1 MREVVIVDALRT
13 PIGKRGGCFSETRP
27 DDLAATVLKAL
38 VSRNE
43 FNPKEIDDVIMGCV
57 TQIGEQAGDIGR
69 VAALLAGLPIEVP
82 GVTIDRQ
89 CGSSQ
94 QSVHFASQAILSG
107 DMDIVIAAGVESM
120 TRVPMFSN
128 LKGSKWNDK
137 LVDMFGEFNQGV
149 SAERMNE
156 KWNITREEQDEFAYN
171 SHQKAL
177 KAMKQ
182 GYFENE
188 IVAVSVNNQDNEL
201 ISVTKDEGPREN
213 SSIERLSSLN
223 PVFKET
229 GSITAGNASQISD
242 GAAGLLLMSKEKAH
256 KLGFKPKF
264 RIIGRSVVGSDP
276 SLMLTGPIQ
285 ATQKVLQ
292 KCGLSIDQIDL
303 FEINE
308 AFATVPLVWQKE
320 FGVPFEKLNIFGG
333 AIALGHPLG
342 ASGARVMVTLCNA
355 LEKTGG
361 RYGLQSICEGHG
373 MANATIIERLDY

>member
-13 PIGKRGGCFSETRP
+13 PIGKRGGSFSETRP
-27 DDLAATVLKAL
+27 DDLAAIVLKEL

-43 FNPKEIDDVIMGCV
+43 FDPKEIDDVIMGCV

-128 LKGSKWNDK
+128 LKGSKWNEK
-137 LVDMFGEFNQGV
+137 LTNMFGDFNQGI
-149 SAERMNE
+149 SAERINE
-156 KWNITREEQDEFAYN
+156 KWNISRSEQDEFAYN

-182 GYFENE
+182 GYFEDE
-188 IVAVSVNNQDNEL
+188 IVAVSVTNQEDEL
-201 ISVTKDEGPREN
+201 VKVTKDEGPREN
-213 SSIERLSSLN
+213 SSIEKLSTLKPAFTEN
-223 PVFKET
+223 
-229 GSITAGNASQISD
+229 GSVTAGNASQISD

-256 KLGFKPKF
+256 QLGFKPKF
-264 RIIGRSVVGSDP
+264 RIIGRTVVGSDP
-276 SLMLTGPIQ
+276 QLMLTGPIQ
-285 ATQKVLQ
+285 ATQKVLH
-292 KCGLSIDQIDL
+292 KCGLTIDQIDL

-308 AFATVPLVWQKE
+308 AFAAVPLAWQKE
-320 FGVPFEKLNIFGG
+320 LNVPFEKLNIFGG

-361 RYGLQSICEGHG
+361 RYGLQAICEGHG
-373 MANATIIERLDY
+373 MANATIIERLN

>member
-13 PIGKRGGCFSETRP
+13 PIGKRGGSFSETRP
-27 DDLAATVLKAL
+27 DDLAAIVLKEL

-43 FNPKEIDDVIMGCV
+43 FDPKEIDDVIMGCV

-128 LKGSKWNDK
+128 LKGSKWNEK
-137 LVDMFGEFNQGV
+137 LTNMFGDFNQGI
-149 SAERMNE
+149 SAERINE
-156 KWNITREEQDEFAYN
+156 KWNISRSEQDEFAYN

-182 GYFENE
+182 GYFEVE
-188 IVAVSVNNQDNEL
+188 IVAVSVTNQEGEL
-201 ISVTKDEGPREN
+201 VKVTKDEGPREN
-213 SSIERLSSLN
+213 SSIEKLSTLRPAFTEN
-223 PVFKET
+223 
-229 GSITAGNASQISD
+229 GSVTAGNASQISD

-256 KLGFKPKF
+256 QLGFKPKF
-264 RIIGRSVVGSDP
+264 RIIGRTVVGSDP
-276 SLMLTGPIQ
+276 QLMLTGPIQ
-285 ATQKVLQ
+285 ATQKVLH
-292 KCGLSIDQIDL
+292 KCGLTIDQIDL

-308 AFATVPLVWQKE
+308 AFAAVPLAWQKE
-320 FGVPFEKLNIFGG
+320 LNVPFEKLNIFGG

-361 RYGLQSICEGHG
+361 RFGLQAICEGHG
-373 MANATIIERLDY
+373 MANATIIERLN

>member
-13 PIGKRGGCFSETRP
+13 PIGKRGGSFSETRP
-27 DDLAATVLKAL
+27 DDLAAIVLKEL

-43 FNPKEIDDVIMGCV
+43 FDPKEIDDVIMGCV
-57 TQIGEQAGDIGR
+57 TQVGEQAGDVGR
-69 VAALLAGLPIEVP
+69 IAALLAGLPIEVP

-128 LKGSKWNDK
+128 LKGSKWNEK
-137 LVDMFGEFNQGV
+137 LTSMFGDFNQGI
-149 SAERMNE
+149 SAERINE
-156 KWNITREEQDEFAYN
+156 KWNISRQEQDEFAYN

-182 GYFENE
+182 GYFEDE
-188 IVAVSVNNQDNEL
+188 IVAVSVHNQDGEL
-201 ISVTKDEGPREN
+201 VKVTKDEGPREN
-213 SSIERLSSLN
+213 SSIEKLTTLK
-223 PVFKET
+223 PVFIET
-229 GSITAGNASQISD
+229 GSVTAGNASQISD

-256 KLGFKPKF
+256 QLGFKPKF
-264 RIIGRSVVGSDP
+264 RIIGRTVVGSDP
-276 SLMLTGPIQ
+276 KLMLTGPIQ

-292 KCGLSIDQIDL
+292 KCGLTIDQIDL

-308 AFATVPLVWQKE
+308 AFATVPLAWQKE
-320 FGVPFEKLNIFGG
+320 LGVPFEKLNIFGG

-342 ASGARVMVTLCNA
+342 ASGARVMVTMCNA

-361 RYGLQSICEGHG
+361 RYGLQAICEGHG
-373 MANATIIERLDY
+373 MANATIIERLN

>member
-13 PIGKRGGCFSETRP
+13 PIGKRGGSFSETRP
-27 DDLAATVLKAL
+27 DDLAAIVLKEL

-43 FNPKEIDDVIMGCV
+43 FDPKEIDDVIMGCV

-128 LKGSKWNDK
+128 LKGSKWNEK
-137 LVDMFGEFNQGV
+137 LTNMFGDFNQGI
-149 SAERMNE
+149 SAERINE
-156 KWNITREEQDEFAYN
+156 KWNISRSEQDEFAYN

-182 GYFENE
+182 GYFEDE
-188 IVAVSVNNQDNEL
+188 IVAVSVTNQEGEL
-201 ISVTKDEGPREN
+201 VKVTKDEGPREN
-213 SSIERLSSLN
+213 SSIEKLSTLRPAFSEN
-223 PVFKET
+223 
-229 GSITAGNASQISD
+229 GSVTAGNASQISD

-256 KLGFKPKF
+256 QLGFKPKF
-264 RIIGRSVVGSDP
+264 RIIGRTVVGSDP
-276 SLMLTGPIQ
+276 QLMLTGPIQ
-285 ATQKVLQ
+285 ATQKVLH
-292 KCGLSIDQIDL
+292 KCGLTIDQIDL

-308 AFATVPLVWQKE
+308 AFAAVPLAWQKE
-320 FGVPFEKLNIFGG
+320 LNVPFEKLNIFGG

-361 RYGLQSICEGHG
+361 RFGLQAICEGHG
-373 MANATIIERLDY
+373 MANATIIERLN

>member
-13 PIGKRGGCFSETRP
+13 PIGKRGGSFSETRP
-27 DDLAATVLKAL
+27 DDLAAIVLKEL

-43 FNPKEIDDVIMGCV
+43 FDPKEIDDVIMGCV

-128 LKGSKWNDK
+128 LKGSKWNEK
-137 LVDMFGEFNQGV
+137 LTNKFGDFNQGI
-149 SAERMNE
+149 SAERIND
-156 KWNITREEQDEFAYN
+156 KWNISRSEQDEFAYN

-182 GYFENE
+182 AYFEDE
-188 IVAVSVNNQDNEL
+188 IVAVSVKNQEGEL
-201 ISVTKDEGPREN
+201 VKVTKDEGPREN
-213 SSIERLSSLN
+213 SSIEKLSTLRPAFTEN
-223 PVFKET
+223 
-229 GSITAGNASQISD
+229 GSVTAGNASQISD

-256 KLGFKPKF
+256 QLGFKPKF
-264 RIIGRSVVGSDP
+264 RIIGRTVVGSDP
-276 SLMLTGPIQ
+276 QLMLTGPIQ
-285 ATQKVLQ
+285 ATQKVLH
-292 KCGLSIDQIDL
+292 KCGLTIDQIDL

-308 AFATVPLVWQKE
+308 AFATVPLAWQKE
-320 FGVPFEKLNIFGG
+320 LNVPFEKLNIFGG

-361 RYGLQSICEGHG
+361 RFGLQAICEGHG
-373 MANATIIERLDY
+373 MANATIIERLN

>member
-13 PIGKRGGCFSETRP
+13 PIGKRGGSFSETRP
-27 DDLAATVLKAL
+27 DDLAAIVLKEL

-43 FNPKEIDDVIMGCV
+43 FDPKEIDDVIMGCV

-128 LKGSKWNDK
+128 LKGSKWNEK
-137 LVDMFGEFNQGV
+137 LTNMFGDFNQGI
-149 SAERMNE
+149 SAERINE
-156 KWNITREEQDEFAYN
+156 KWNISRSEQDEFAYN

-182 GYFENE
+182 GYFEDE
-188 IVAVSVNNQDNEL
+188 IVAVSVTNQEGEL
-201 ISVTKDEGPREN
+201 VKVTKDEGPREN
-213 SSIERLSSLN
+213 SSIEKLSTLKPAFTES
-223 PVFKET
+223 
-229 GSITAGNASQISD
+229 GSVTAGNASQISD

-256 KLGFKPKF
+256 QLGFKPKF
-264 RIIGRSVVGSDP
+264 RIIGRTVVGSDP
-276 SLMLTGPIQ
+276 QLMLTGPIQ
-285 ATQKVLQ
+285 ATQKVLH
-292 KCGLSIDQIDL
+292 KCGLTIDQIDL

-308 AFATVPLVWQKE
+308 AFASVPLAWQKE
-320 FGVPFEKLNIFGG
+320 LNVPFEKLNIFGG

-361 RYGLQSICEGHG
+361 RFGLQAICEGHG
-373 MANATIIERLDY
+373 MANATIIERLN

>member
-13 PIGKRGGCFSETRP
+13 PIGKRGGGFSETRP
-27 DDLAATVLKAL
+27 DDLAAIVLKEL
-38 VSRNE
+38 ISRNE
-43 FNPKEIDDVIMGCV
+43 FDPKEIDDVIMGCV

-69 VAALLAGLPIEVP
+69 VASLLAGLPIEVP

-128 LKGSKWNDK
+128 LKGSKWNEK
-137 LVDMFGEFNQGV
+137 LTSMFGDFNQGI
-149 SAERMNE
+149 SAERINE
-156 KWNITREEQDEFAYN
+156 KWNISRSEQDEFAYK

-182 GYFENE
+182 GYFEDE
-188 IVAVSVNNQDNEL
+188 IVAVSVTNQEGEL
-201 ISVTKDEGPREN
+201 VKVTKDEGPREN
-213 SSIERLSSLN
+213 SSIGKLATLK
-223 PVFKET
+223 PAFTET
-229 GSITAGNASQISD
+229 GSVTAGNASQISD

-256 KLGFKPKF
+256 QLGFKPKF
-264 RIIGRSVVGSDP
+264 RIIGRTVVGSDP
-276 SLMLTGPIQ
+276 KLMLTGPIQ
-285 ATQKVLQ
+285 ATQKVLH

-308 AFATVPLVWQKE
+308 AFATVPLAWQKE
-320 FGVPFEKLNIFGG
+320 LNVPFEKLNIFGG

-361 RYGLQSICEGHG
+361 RYGLQAICEGHG
-373 MANATIIERLDY
+373 MANATIIERLN

>member
-13 PIGKRGGCFSETRP
+13 PICKRGGSFSETRP
-27 DDLAATVLKAL
+27 DDLAAIVLKEL

-43 FNPKEIDDVIMGCV
+43 FDPKEIDDVIMGCV

-128 LKGSKWNDK
+128 LKGSKWNEK
-137 LVDMFGEFNQGV
+137 LTNMFGDFNQGI
-149 SAERMNE
+149 SAERINE
-156 KWNITREEQDEFAYN
+156 KWNISRSEQDEFAYN

-182 GYFENE
+182 GYFEDE
-188 IVAVSVNNQDNEL
+188 IVAVSVTNQEGEL
-201 ISVTKDEGPREN
+201 VNVTKDEGPREN
-213 SSIERLSSLN
+213 SSIEKLSTLRPAFTEN
-223 PVFKET
+223 
-229 GSITAGNASQISD
+229 GSVTAGNASQISD

-256 KLGFKPKF
+256 QLGFKPKF
-264 RIIGRSVVGSDP
+264 RIIGRTVVGSDP
-276 SLMLTGPIQ
+276 QLMLTGPIQ
-285 ATQKVLQ
+285 ATQKVLH
-292 KCGLSIDQIDL
+292 KCGLTIDQIDL

-308 AFATVPLVWQKE
+308 AFAAVPLAWQKE
-320 FGVPFEKLNIFGG
+320 LNVPFEKLNIFGG

-361 RYGLQSICEGHG
+361 RFGLQAICEGHG
-373 MANATIIERLDY
+373 MANATIIERLN

>member
-13 PIGKRGGCFSETRP
+13 PIGKRGGSFSETRP
-27 DDLAATVLKAL
+27 DDLAAIVLKEL

-43 FNPKEIDDVIMGCV
+43 FDPKEIDDVIMGCV

-128 LKGSKWNDK
+128 LKGSKWNEK
-137 LVDMFGEFNQGV
+137 LTNRFGDFNQGI
-149 SAERMNE
+149 SAERINE
-156 KWNITREEQDEFAYN
+156 KWNISRSEQDEFAYN

-182 GYFENE
+182 GYFEDE
-188 IVAVSVNNQDNEL
+188 IVAVSVLNQDGDL
-201 ISVTKDEGPREN
+201 VKVTKDEGPREN
-213 SSIERLSSLN
+213 SSIEKLSTLKPAFAEN
-223 PVFKET
+223 
-229 GSITAGNASQISD
+229 GSVTAGNASQISD

-256 KLGFKPKF
+256 QLGFKPKF
-264 RIIGRSVVGSDP
+264 RIIGRTVIGSDP
-276 SLMLTGPIQ
+276 QLMLTGPIQ
-285 ATQKVLQ
+285 ATQKVLH
-292 KCGLSIDQIDL
+292 KCGLTIDQIDL

-308 AFATVPLVWQKE
+308 AFAAVPLAWQKE
-320 FGVPFEKLNIFGG
+320 LNVPFEKLNIFGG

-361 RYGLQSICEGHG
+361 RYGLQAICEGHG
-373 MANATIIERLDY
+373 MANATIIERLN

>member
-13 PIGKRGGCFSETRP
+13 PIGKRGGSFSETRP
-27 DDLAATVLKAL
+27 DDLAAIVLKEL
-38 VSRNE
+38 ISRNE
-43 FNPKEIDDVIMGCV
+43 FDPKEIDDVIMGCV

-128 LKGSKWNDK
+128 LKGSKWNEK
-137 LVDMFGEFNQGV
+137 LTSMFGDFNQGI
-149 SAERMNE
+149 SAERINE
-156 KWNITREEQDEFAYN
+156 KWNISRSEQDEFAYN

-182 GYFENE
+182 GYFEDE
-188 IVAVSVNNQDNEL
+188 IVAVSVTNQEGEL
-201 ISVTKDEGPREN
+201 VKVTKDEGPREN
-213 SSIERLSSLN
+213 SSIEKLATLK
-223 PVFKET
+223 PAFTET
-229 GSITAGNASQISD
+229 GSVTAGNASQISD

-256 KLGFKPKF
+256 QLGFKPKF
-264 RIIGRSVVGSDP
+264 RIIGRTVVGSDP
-276 SLMLTGPIQ
+276 KLMLTGPIQ
-285 ATQKVLQ
+285 ATQKVLH
-292 KCGLSIDQIDL
+292 KCGLTIDQIDL

-308 AFATVPLVWQKE
+308 AFATVPLAWQKE
-320 FGVPFEKLNIFGG
+320 LNVPFEKLNIFGG

-361 RYGLQSICEGHG
+361 RYGLQAICEGHG
-373 MANATIIERLDY
+373 MANATIIERLN

>member
-1 MREVVIVDALRT
+1 MRDVVIVDALRT
-13 PIGKRGGCFSETRP
+13 PIGKRGGSFSETRP
-27 DDLAATVLKAL
+27 DDLAAIVLKEL

-43 FNPKEIDDVIMGCV
+43 FDPKEIDDVIMGCV

-128 LKGSKWNDK
+128 LKGSKWNEK
-137 LVDMFGEFNQGV
+137 LTNKFGDFNQGI
-149 SAERMNE
+149 SAERINE
-156 KWNITREEQDEFAYN
+156 KWNISRSEQDEFAYN

-182 GYFENE
+182 GYFEDE
-188 IVAVSVNNQDNEL
+188 IVAVSVTNQEGEL
-201 ISVTKDEGPREN
+201 VKVTKDEGPREN
-213 SSIERLSSLN
+213 SSIEKLSTLRPAFTEN
-223 PVFKET
+223 
-229 GSITAGNASQISD
+229 GSVTAGNASQISD
-242 GAAGLLLMSKEKAH
+242 GAAGLLLMSKERAH
-256 KLGFKPKF
+256 QLGFKPKF
-264 RIIGRSVVGSDP
+264 RIIGRTVVGSDP
-276 SLMLTGPIQ
+276 QLMLTGPIQ
-285 ATQKVLQ
+285 ATQKVLH
-292 KCGLSIDQIDL
+292 KCGLTIDQIDL

-308 AFATVPLVWQKE
+308 AFAAVPLAWQKE
-320 FGVPFEKLNIFGG
+320 LNVPFEKLNIFGG

-361 RYGLQSICEGHG
+361 RYGLQAICEGHG
-373 MANATIIERLDY
+373 MANATIIERLN

>member
-13 PIGKRGGCFSETRP
+13 PIGKRGGSFSETRP
-27 DDLAATVLKAL
+27 DDLAAIVLKEL

-43 FNPKEIDDVIMGCV
+43 FDPKEIDDVIMGCV

-128 LKGSKWNDK
+128 LKGSKWNEK
-137 LVDMFGEFNQGV
+137 LTNKFGDFNQGI
-149 SAERMNE
+149 SAERINE
-156 KWNITREEQDEFAYN
+156 KWNISRSEQDEFAYN

-182 GYFENE
+182 GYFEDE
-188 IVAVSVNNQDNEL
+188 IVAVSVTNQEGEL
-201 ISVTKDEGPREN
+201 VKVMKDEGPREN
-213 SSIERLSSLN
+213 SSIEKLSNLRPAFTEN
-223 PVFKET
+223 
-229 GSITAGNASQISD
+229 GSVTAGNASQISD

-256 KLGFKPKF
+256 QLGFKPKF
-264 RIIGRSVVGSDP
+264 RIIGRTVVGSDP
-276 SLMLTGPIQ
+276 QLMLTGPIQ
-285 ATQKVLQ
+285 ATQKVLH
-292 KCGLSIDQIDL
+292 KCGLTIDQIDL

-308 AFATVPLVWQKE
+308 AFATVPLAWQKE
-320 FGVPFEKLNIFGG
+320 LNVPFEKLNIFGG

-361 RYGLQSICEGHG
+361 RFGLQAICEGHG
-373 MANATIIERLDY
+373 MANATIIERLN

>member
-13 PIGKRGGCFSETRP
+13 PIGKRGGSFSETRP
-27 DDLAATVLKAL
+27 DDLAAIVLKEL

-43 FNPKEIDDVIMGCV
+43 FDPKEIDDVIMGCV

-69 VAALLAGLPIEVP
+69 VASLLAGLPIEVP

-128 LKGSKWNDK
+128 LKGSKWNEK
-137 LVDMFGEFNQGV
+137 LTNMFGDFNQGI
-149 SAERMNE
+149 SAERINE
-156 KWNITREEQDEFAYN
+156 KWNISRSEQDEFAYK

-182 GYFENE
+182 GYFEDE
-188 IVAVSVNNQDNEL
+188 IVAVSVTNQEGEFVK
-201 ISVTKDEGPREN
+201 VTKDEGPREN
-213 SSIERLSSLN
+213 SSIEKLSTLR
-223 PVFKET
+223 PAFTET
-229 GSITAGNASQISD
+229 GSVTAGNASQISD

-256 KLGFKPKF
+256 QLGFKPKF
-264 RIIGRSVVGSDP
+264 RIIGRTVVGSDP
-276 SLMLTGPIQ
+276 QLMLTGPIQ
-285 ATQKVLQ
+285 ATQKVLH
-292 KCGLSIDQIDL
+292 KCGLTIDQIDL

-308 AFATVPLVWQKE
+308 AFAAVPLAWQKE
-320 FGVPFEKLNIFGG
+320 LNVPFEKLNIHGG

-361 RYGLQSICEGHG
+361 RFGLQAICEGHG
-373 MANATIIERLDY
+373 MANATIIERLN

>member
-13 PIGKRGGCFSETRP
+13 PIGKRGGSFSETRP
-27 DDLAATVLKAL
+27 DDLAAIVLKEL

-43 FNPKEIDDVIMGCV
+43 FDPKEIDDVIMGCV
-57 TQIGEQAGDIGR
+57 TQIGEQAGDVGR
-69 VAALLAGLPIEVP
+69 IAALLAGLPIEVP

-128 LKGSKWNDK
+128 LKGSKWNEN
-137 LVDMFGEFNQGV
+137 LTSMFGEFNQGI
-149 SAERMNE
+149 SAERINE
-156 KWNITREEQDEFAYN
+156 KWNISRNEQDEFAYN

-182 GYFENE
+182 GYFEDE
-188 IVAVSVNNQDNEL
+188 IVDVSVHNQEGEL
-201 ISVTKDEGPREN
+201 VKVTKDEGPREN
-213 SSIERLSSLN
+213 SSIEKLATIK
-223 PVFKET
+223 PAFIET
-229 GSITAGNASQISD
+229 GSVTAGNASQISD

-256 KLGFKPKF
+256 QLGFKPKF
-264 RIIGRSVVGSDP
+264 RIVGRTVVGSDP
-276 SLMLTGPIQ
+276 QLMLTGPIQ

-292 KCGLSIDQIDL
+292 KCGLTIDQIDL

-308 AFATVPLVWQKE
+308 AFATVPLAWQKE
-320 FGVPFEKLNIFGG
+320 LGVPFEKLNIFGG

-373 MANATIIERLDY
+373 MANATIIERIN

>member
-13 PIGKRGGCFSETRP
+13 PIGKRGGIFSETRP
-27 DDLAATVLKAL
+27 DDLAALVLKEL

-43 FNPKEIDDVIMGCV
+43 FNPTEIDDVIMGCV
-57 TQIGEQAGDIGR
+57 TQVGEQAGDIAR
-69 VAALLAGLPIEVP
+69 VASLVAGLPIEVP

-94 QSVHFASQAILSG
+94 QAVHFASQAILSG

-128 LKGSKWNDK
+128 LKGSKWNEK
-137 LVDMFGEFNQGV
+137 LVKKFGEFNQGI

-156 KWNITREEQDEFAYN
+156 KWHVSREEQDEFAFN
-171 SHQKAL
+171 SHQRAL
-177 KAMKQ
+177 KAQNM
-182 GYFENE
+182 GYFESE
-188 IVAVSVNNQDNEL
+188 I
-201 ISVTKDEGPREN
+201 ISVDVKDKENETISVLKDEGPREN
-213 SSIERLSSLN
+213 SSVEKLGTLK
-223 PVFKET
+223 PVFKED

-242 GAAGLLLMSKEKAH
+242 GASGLLLMSKEKALS
-256 KLGFKPKF
+256 LGLKPKF
-264 RIIGRSVVGSDP
+264 KIIGRSVVGSDP
-276 SLMLTGPIQ
+276 AFMLTGPIQ
-285 ATQKVLQ
+285 ATSKVLQ
-292 KCGLSIDQIDL
+292 RSGLTIDQIDL

-320 FGVPFEKLNIFGG
+320 FHVPFEKLNVFGG

-361 RYGLQSICEGHG
+361 RFGLQAICEGHG
-373 MANATIIERLDY
+373 MANATIIERLD

>member
-13 PIGKRGGCFSETRP
+13 PIGKRGGSFSETRP
-27 DDLAATVLKAL
+27 DDLAAIVLKEL

-43 FNPKEIDDVIMGCV
+43 FDPKEIDDVIMGCV

-128 LKGSKWNDK
+128 LKGSKWNEK
-137 LVDMFGEFNQGV
+137 LTNMYGDFNQGI
-149 SAERMNE
+149 SAERINE
-156 KWNITREEQDEFAYN
+156 KWNISRSQQDEFAYN

-182 GYFENE
+182 GYFEDE
-188 IVAVSVNNQDNEL
+188 IVAVSVTNQDGEHVQV
-201 ISVTKDEGPREN
+201 SKDEGPREN
-213 SSIERLSSLN
+213 SSIEKLSTLK
-223 PVFKET
+223 PAFTET
-229 GSITAGNASQISD
+229 GSVTAGNASQISD

-256 KLGFKPKF
+256 QLGFKPKF
-264 RIIGRSVVGSDP
+264 RIIGRTVVGSDP
-276 SLMLTGPIQ
+276 QLMLTGPIQ
-285 ATQKVLQ
+285 ATQKVLH
-292 KCGLSIDQIDL
+292 KCGLTIDQIDL

-308 AFATVPLVWQKE
+308 AFATVPLAWQKE
-320 FGVPFEKLNIFGG
+320 LNVPFEKLNIFGG

-361 RYGLQSICEGHG
+361 RFGLQAICEGHG
-373 MANATIIERLDY
+373 MANATIIERLN

>member
-27 DDLAATVLKAL
+27 DDLAAAVLKEL
-38 VSRNE
+38 VDRHD
-43 FNPKEIDDVIMGCV
+43 FDKKEIDDVIMGCV

-69 VAALLAGLPIEVP
+69 VAALIAGYPIEVP

-94 QSVHFASQAILSG
+94 QSVHFGSQAILSG

-128 LKGSKWNDK
+128 LKGSKWNEK
-137 LVDMFGEFNQGV
+137 LINKFGDFNQGI

-156 KWNITREEQDEFAYN
+156 KWNISREAQDEFAFN

-177 KAMKQ
+177 NAMKQ
-182 GYFENE
+182 GHFDNE
-188 IVAVSVNNQDNEL
+188 IISISTIDKNNEPITVS
-201 ISVTKDEGPREN
+201 KDEGPREN
-213 SSIERLSSLN
+213 TSLDRLSTLS

-229 GSITAGNASQISD
+229 GSVTAGNASQISD

-256 KLGFKPKF
+256 KLGLKPRF
-264 RIIGRSVVGSDP
+264 RIIGRTVVGSDP

-285 ATQKVLQ
+285 ATSKALE
-292 KCGLSIDQIDL
+292 KCGLTIDQIDL

-320 FGVPFEKLNIFGG
+320 FNVPFEKLNIFGG

-361 RYGLQSICEGHG
+361 RFGLQAICEGHG
-373 MANATIIERLDY
+373 MANATIVERLD

>member
-13 PIGKRGGCFSETRP
+13 PIGKRGGSFSETRP
-27 DDLAATVLKAL
+27 DDLAAIVLKEL

-43 FNPKEIDDVIMGCV
+43 FDPKEIDDVIMGCV

-128 LKGSKWNDK
+128 LKGSKWNEK
-137 LVDMFGEFNQGV
+137 LTNMFGDFNQGI
-149 SAERMNE
+149 SAERINE
-156 KWNITREEQDEFAYN
+156 KWNISRSEQDEFAYN

-182 GYFENE
+182 GYFEDE
-188 IVAVSVNNQDNEL
+188 IVAVSVTNQEGEL
-201 ISVTKDEGPREN
+201 VKVTKDEGPREN
-213 SSIERLSSLN
+213 SSIEKLSTLRPAFTEN
-223 PVFKET
+223 
-229 GSITAGNASQISD
+229 GSVTAGNASQISD

-256 KLGFKPKF
+256 QLGFKPKF
-264 RIIGRSVVGSDP
+264 RIIGRTVVGSDP
-276 SLMLTGPIQ
+276 QLMLTGPIQ
-285 ATQKVLQ
+285 ATQKVLH
-292 KCGLSIDQIDL
+292 KCGLTIDQIDL

-308 AFATVPLVWQKE
+308 AFAAVPLAWQKE
-320 FGVPFEKLNIFGG
+320 LNVPFEKLNIFGG

-361 RYGLQSICEGHG
+361 RYGLQAICEGHG
-373 MANATIIERLDY
+373 MANATIIERLN

>member
-13 PIGKRGGCFSETRP
+13 PIGKRGGSFSETRP
-27 DDLAATVLKAL
+27 DDLAAIVLKEL
-38 VSRNE
+38 VSRYE
-43 FNPKEIDDVIMGCV
+43 FDPKEIDDVIMGCV

-128 LKGSKWNDK
+128 LKGSKWNEK
-137 LVDMFGEFNQGV
+137 LTNMFGDFNQGI
-149 SAERMNE
+149 SAERINE
-156 KWNITREEQDEFAYN
+156 KWNISRSEQDEFAYN

-182 GYFENE
+182 GYFEDE
-188 IVAVSVNNQDNEL
+188 IVAVSVTNQEGEL
-201 ISVTKDEGPREN
+201 VNVTKDEGPREN
-213 SSIERLSSLN
+213 SSIEKLSTLRPAFTEN
-223 PVFKET
+223 
-229 GSITAGNASQISD
+229 GSVTAGNASQISD

-256 KLGFKPKF
+256 QLGFKPKF
-264 RIIGRSVVGSDP
+264 RIIGRTVVGSDP
-276 SLMLTGPIQ
+276 QLMLTGPIQ
-285 ATQKVLQ
+285 ATQKVLH
-292 KCGLSIDQIDL
+292 KCGLTIDQIDL

-308 AFATVPLVWQKE
+308 AFAAVPLAWQKE
-320 FGVPFEKLNIFGG
+320 LNVPFEKLNIFGG

-361 RYGLQSICEGHG
+361 RFGLQAICEGHG
-373 MANATIIERLDY
+373 MANATIIERLN

>member
-1 MREVVIVDALRT
+1 MRDVVIVDALRT
-13 PIGKRGGCFSETRP
+13 PIGKRGGSFSETRP
-27 DDLAATVLKAL
+27 DDLAAIVLKEL

-43 FNPKEIDDVIMGCV
+43 FDPKEIDDVIMGCV

-94 QSVHFASQAILSG
+94 QSVHFASQAILSR

-128 LKGSKWNDK
+128 LKGSKWNEK
-137 LVDMFGEFNQGV
+137 LTNKFGDFNQGI
-149 SAERMNE
+149 SAERINE
-156 KWNITREEQDEFAYN
+156 KWNISRSEQDEFAYN

-182 GYFENE
+182 GYFEDE
-188 IVAVSVNNQDNEL
+188 IVAVSVTNHEGEL
-201 ISVTKDEGPREN
+201 VKVTKDEGPREN
-213 SSIERLSSLN
+213 SSIEKLSTLRPAFTEN
-223 PVFKET
+223 
-229 GSITAGNASQISD
+229 GSVTAGNASQISD

-256 KLGFKPKF
+256 QLGFKPKF
-264 RIIGRSVVGSDP
+264 RIIGRTVVGSDP
-276 SLMLTGPIQ
+276 QLMLTGPIQ
-285 ATQKVLQ
+285 ATQKVLH
-292 KCGLSIDQIDL
+292 KCGLTIDQIDL

-308 AFATVPLVWQKE
+308 AFAAVPLAWQKE
-320 FGVPFEKLNIFGG
+320 LNVPFEKLNIFGG

-361 RYGLQSICEGHG
+361 RYGLQAICEGHG
-373 MANATIIERLDY
+373 MANATIIERLN

>member
-13 PIGKRGGCFSETRP
+13 PIGKRGGSFSETRP
-27 DDLAATVLKAL
+27 DDLAAIVLKEL

-43 FNPKEIDDVIMGCV
+43 FDPKEIDDVIMGCV

-128 LKGSKWNDK
+128 LKGSKWNEK
-137 LVDMFGEFNQGV
+137 LTNMFGDFNQGI
-149 SAERMNE
+149 SAERINE
-156 KWNITREEQDEFAYN
+156 KWNISRSEQDEFAYN

-182 GYFENE
+182 GYFEDE
-188 IVAVSVNNQDNEL
+188 IVAVSVTNQEGE
-201 ISVTKDEGPREN
+201 IVKVTKDEGPREN
-213 SSIERLSSLN
+213 SSIEKLSTLRPAFTEN
-223 PVFKET
+223 
-229 GSITAGNASQISD
+229 GSVTAGNASQISD

-256 KLGFKPKF
+256 QLGFKPKF
-264 RIIGRSVVGSDP
+264 RIIGRTVVGSDP
-276 SLMLTGPIQ
+276 QLMLTGPIQ
-285 ATQKVLQ
+285 ATQKVLH
-292 KCGLSIDQIDL
+292 KCGLTIDQIDL

-308 AFATVPLVWQKE
+308 AFAAVPLAWQKE
-320 FGVPFEKLNIFGG
+320 LNVPFEKLNIFGG

-361 RYGLQSICEGHG
+361 RYGLQAICEGHG
-373 MANATIIERLDY
+373 MANATIIERLN

>member
-13 PIGKRGGCFSETRP
+13 PIGKRGGSFSETRP
-27 DDLAATVLKAL
+27 DDLAAIVLKEL

-43 FNPKEIDDVIMGCV
+43 FDPKEIDDVIMGCV
-57 TQIGEQAGDIGR
+57 TQIGEQAGDVGR
-69 VAALLAGLPIEVP
+69 IAALLAGLPIEVP

-128 LKGSKWNDK
+128 LKGSKWNEN
-137 LVDMFGEFNQGV
+137 LTSMFGEFNQGI
-149 SAERMNE
+149 SAERINE
-156 KWNITREEQDEFAYN
+156 KWNISRNEQDEFAYN

-182 GYFENE
+182 GYFEDE
-188 IVAVSVNNQDNEL
+188 IVDVSVHNQEGEL
-201 ISVTKDEGPREN
+201 VKVTKDEGPREN
-213 SSIERLSSLN
+213 SSIEKLATLK
-223 PVFKET
+223 PAFIET
-229 GSITAGNASQISD
+229 GSVTAGNASQISD

-256 KLGFKPKF
+256 QLGFKPKF
-264 RIIGRSVVGSDP
+264 RIVGRTVVGSDP
-276 SLMLTGPIQ
+276 QLMLTGPIQ

-292 KCGLSIDQIDL
+292 KCGLTIDQIDL

-308 AFATVPLVWQKE
+308 AFATVPLAWQKE
-320 FGVPFEKLNIFGG
+320 LGVPFEKLNIFGG

-373 MANATIIERLDY
+373 MANATIIERIN

>member
-13 PIGKRGGCFSETRP
+13 PIGKRGGSFSETRP
-27 DDLAATVLKAL
+27 DDLAAIVLKEL

-43 FNPKEIDDVIMGCV
+43 FDPKEIDDVIMGCV

-128 LKGSKWNDK
+128 LKGSKWNEK
-137 LVDMFGEFNQGV
+137 LTNMYGDFNQGI
-149 SAERMNE
+149 SAERINE
-156 KWNITREEQDEFAYN
+156 KWNISRSQQDEFAYN

-182 GYFENE
+182 GYFEDE
-188 IVAVSVNNQDNEL
+188 IVAVSVTNQDGEQVQV
-201 ISVTKDEGPREN
+201 SKDEGPREN
-213 SSIERLSSLN
+213 SSIEKLSTLK
-223 PVFKET
+223 PAFTET
-229 GSITAGNASQISD
+229 GSVTAGNASQISD

-256 KLGFKPKF
+256 QLGFKPKF
-264 RIIGRSVVGSDP
+264 RIIGRTVVGSDP
-276 SLMLTGPIQ
+276 QLMLTGPIQ
-285 ATQKVLQ
+285 ATQKVLH
-292 KCGLSIDQIDL
+292 KCGLTIDQIDL

-308 AFATVPLVWQKE
+308 AFATVPLAWQKE
-320 FGVPFEKLNIFGG
+320 LNVPFEKLNIFGG

-361 RYGLQSICEGHG
+361 RFGLQAICEGHG
-373 MANATIIERLDY
+373 MANATIIERLN

>member
-13 PIGKRGGCFSETRP
+13 PIGKRGGSFSETRP
-27 DDLAATVLKAL
+27 DDLAAIILKEL

-43 FNPKEIDDVIMGCV
+43 FDPKEIDDVIMGCV

-69 VAALLAGLPIEVP
+69 VASLLAGLPIEVP

-107 DMDIVIAAGVESM
+107 DMEIVIAAGVESM

-128 LKGSKWNDK
+128 LKGSKWNEK
-137 LVDMFGEFNQGV
+137 LIGMFGDFNQGI
-149 SAERMNE
+149 SAERINE
-156 KWNITREEQDEFAYN
+156 KWNITRNEQDEFAFN

-177 KAMKQ
+177 NAMKK

-188 IVAVSVNNQDNEL
+188 IVPVSVKNEDGEL
-201 ISVTKDEGPREN
+201 VTVSKDEGPREN
-213 SSIERLSSLN
+213 SSIEKLATLK
-223 PVFKET
+223 PAFVET
-229 GSITAGNASQISD
+229 GSVTAGNASQISD

-256 KLGFKPKF
+256 ELGFKPKF
-264 RIIGRSVVGSDP
+264 RIIGRTVVGSDP
-276 SLMLTGPIQ
+276 KLMLTGPIQ
-285 ATQKVLQ
+285 ATHKVLQ

-308 AFATVPLVWQKE
+308 AFATVPLAWQKE
-320 FGVPFEKLNIFGG
+320 LGVPFEKLNIFGG

-361 RYGLQSICEGHG
+361 RYGLQAICEGHG
-373 MANATIIERLDY
+373 MANATIIERLN